1 MIVNKIREA
10 REAQNITQGK
20 LAEMVGISRVAL
32 SRIENSD
39 HPTMYAET
47 AYKLA
52 KALNVSMESFF
63 CEEC

>member
-1 MIVNKIREA
+1 MFLNRIRET
-10 REAQNITQGK
+10 REAQNITQEK

-39 HPTMYAET
+39 HPTMYLDT

-52 KALNVSMESFF
+52 KALNVSVDSFF